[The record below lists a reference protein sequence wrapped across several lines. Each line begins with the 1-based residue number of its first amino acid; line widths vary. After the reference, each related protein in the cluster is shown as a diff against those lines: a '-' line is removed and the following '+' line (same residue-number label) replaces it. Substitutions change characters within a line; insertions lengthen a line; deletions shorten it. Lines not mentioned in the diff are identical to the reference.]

1 MEDLM
6 NDAEVFYQLMTRL
19 RQAGLGASPPEM
31 AHLSPPLM
39 ALLEQVANHPGSSI
53 MDLAH
58 RVGRRA
64 PTISIEIRHLEK
76 AGFVTR
82 QPHPQD
88 KRSVQIFPTQK
99 GKNLLQKVQAARR
112 ETFAR
117 LLSGLSSS
125 ERETLLE
132 LLGKAVHSLSGA
144 AVAASNVRRDSA

>member
-1 MEDLM
+1 MEDLL

-82 QPHPQD
+82 HPHPED
-88 KRSVQIFPTQK
+88 KRSVQIFLTPK
-99 GKNLLQKVQAARR
+99 GKDLHQKVQAARR

-117 LLSGLSSS
+117 LLSGLSSD
-125 ERETLLE
+125 ERRTLLE
-132 LLGKAVHSLSGA
+132 LLQKAVHHLDEA
-144 AVAASNVRRDSA
+144 ALAASTARRDSA